1 MDEQEKTGGGR
12 KNAWLPIAGGVALII
27 TLFILV
33 KLIFAGL
40 ERALPPE
47 RLHPDYFTASASQ
60 GQAPGGPEDG
70 APPAPAFC
78 PFCGEGMT
86 DSFQWGQFCPWCG
99 EKVEA

>member
-40 ERALPPE
+40 ERVIPPE
-47 RLHPDYFTASASQ
+47 RLHPDYFTASQS
-60 GQAPGGPEDG
+60 QAPG
-70 APPAPAFC
+70 APVEGEQPAPAFC